1 MTTATTI
8 IPISFDRSRTCGAR
22 AFRRVAC
29 AAAAFLIAASPAFAQ
44 DESRF
49 ASDLRREGGHLREN
63 CGEFRRIPSCAY
75 TLFTDYPFH
84 LAVGSLA
91 PGNGFS
97 MGLAFVERYTPN
109 ESWRISWN
117 ADAVRSFGGSYRAGV
132 YMKLIHTPT
141 RAIGVGTTGA
151 GGTGGA
157 GGGNPIREYP
167 VFNIYAQ
174 TISLEEAL
182 FFGLGNSTSEAGRSL
197 FSERQT
203 IVGSNV
209 IYPIGGGGWLRALR
223 PSLVGAVNGRFM
235 RVRPN
240 SVDEIVPIDALYS
253 DAEAPGLADE
263 SPTFVQFEEGIRFK
277 PSLPNGRLRFNYLV
291 SFQQFA
297 ALGDPDSSF
306 RRWNLDLNHEFP
318 IYRTVGSPAASDT
331 NGPNE
336 CFTAVGT
343 NTCPEVTFSR
353 NRTGAVNIRAMV
365 SSSTA
370 FGDNRVPF
378 YFQRTLGG
386 RDINGERLLA
396 SFDNYR
402 FRGPHL
408 IAFQQS
414 LEHSL
419 WGPIG
424 AYVLAE
430 QGKVTSTRGDLNFD
444 ELRTSYAVGLT
455 IRAGGLP
462 MINFSF
468 AWGDEGNHV
477 ISTMDTSLL
486 GGSARPALH

>member
-1 MTTATTI
+1 MTRATV
-8 IPISFDRSRTCGAR
+8 S
-22 AFRRVAC
+22 VAL
-29 AAAAFLIAASPAFAQ
+29 AALVTVAAPSPLYAQ

-49 ASDLRREGGHLREN
+49 ASDLRREGEHLREN
-63 CGEFRRIPSCAY
+63 CSELRRVPSCAY
-75 TLFTDYPFH
+75 TIVTDYPFH
-84 LAVGSLA
+84 LAMGSLA

-97 MGLAFVERYTPN
+97 FGLAFVERYTPN

-117 ADAVRSFGGSYRAGV
+117 ADAVRAFGGSYRAGV

-141 RAIGVGTTGA
+141 VAIGVGSTGA
-151 GGTGGA
+151 GGRASSGPS
-157 GGGNPIREYP
+157 NPIREYP

-174 TISLEEAL
+174 TLSLEEAL
-182 FFGLGNSTSEAGRSL
+182 FFGLGNATAEGGRAM

-203 IVGSNV
+203 IIGSSV
-209 IYPIGGGGWLRALR
+209 IHPIGGGWLGGLR

-235 RVRPN
+235 RVRAN
-240 SVDEIVPIDALYS
+240 GVDDVAPIDLLYG
-253 DAEAPGLADE
+253 DIDAPGLADE
-263 SPTFVQFEEGIRFK
+263 STAFVQFEEGVRFK
-277 PSLPNGRLRFNYLV
+277 PSLANGRVRFNYLV
-291 SFQQFA
+291 SFQQYA
-297 ALGDPDSSF
+297 ALGDSDLSF

-318 IYRTVGSPAASDT
+318 IYRTAASPAASDT

-336 CFTAVGT
+336 CFVAVGS
-343 NTCPEVTFSR
+343 NTCPEVTLSR
-353 NRTGAVNIRAMV
+353 NRTGAVNVRAMV
-365 SSSTA
+365 SSAAASGA
-370 FGDNRVPF
+370 NRVPF

-402 FRGPHL
+402 FRGPQL

-430 QGKVTSTRGDLNFD
+430 QGKVATARGDLNLSD
-444 ELRTSYAVGLT
+444 LRTSYAVGLT

-468 AWGDEGNHV
+468 AWGEEGNHLT
-477 ISTMDTSLL
+477 STIDTTLL
-486 GGSARPALH
+486 GGSSRPSLH